1 MNIPDIL
8 RIKTTVCITELRRN
22 PGEIIK
28 IVENLPAVI
37 LSRSKPKAYLLPA
50 KSYKALLD
58 LIDDVS
64 LIKTIKTRK
73 SGKTIKVKI

>member
-1 MNIPDIL
+1 MNISDIL

-22 PGEIIK
+22 HGEIIK

-37 LSRSKPKAYLLPA
+37 LSRNKPNAYLLPA

>member
-1 MNIPDIL
+1 MNISDIL

-37 LSRSKPKAYLLPA
+37 LSCNKPKAYLLPA

>member
-1 MNIPDIL
+1 MNISDIL

-28 IVENLPAVI
+28 IVENLPTVI